1 MPDPATPVPDPFVRQ
16 RAVAVF
22 DWPAW
27 RAFLTRWAI
36 SVCSLVGG
44 LAALFVFRRGVPH
57 VAWIV
62 GYMVVLWLLFTVRTQ
77 LRVRLESRR
86 SRLVAVAGDYT
97 IQTLYHGLLLF
108 VLPGY
113 LASTTFDGRT
123 VAFFVLLAAAALLT
137 TVDPW
142 YRALVHPYPWC
153 GRALFAFA
161 IFAGLN
167 VALPLVGIPP
177 AWALPTSAAAAALAL
192 GPAFVERAG
201 SWLGGMGYAGGWA
214 LAGAALVWLCS
225 PAIPPAPL
233 QLVAPT
239 MARAVANLEPVEPI
253 GGRVS
258 ADTLAAWGGLV
269 ASTPVAAPA
278 GLRQPILHQWRHD
291 GRIVTTVRLPTPVLG
306 GRAAGFRTHSR
317 KTDFPADPRGRWS
330 VDVVTASGQLI
341 GRVRFTVVP

>member
-62 GYMVVLWLLFTVRTQ
+62 GYVVVLWLLFTVRTQ
-77 LRVRLESRR
+77 IRVRLESRR
-86 SRLVAVAGDYT
+86 SRLVAAAGDYT

-113 LASTTFDGRT
+113 LASTTFDGLT
-123 VAFFVLLAAAALLT
+123 VVFFAVLVAAALLT

-142 YRALVHPYPWC
+142 FRALIHPHPWR

-161 IFAGLN
+161 VFAGLN
-167 VALPLVGIPP
+167 VALPLVGVPP
-177 AWALPTSAAAAALAL
+177 AWALSTSAALAGL
-192 GPAFVERAG
+192 AIAPAFIERAG
-201 SWLGGMGYAGGWA
+201 WWRGALAYGAGGALGGAV
-214 LAGAALVWLCS
+214 LAWLCL
-225 PAIPPAPL
+225 PLIPPAPL

-239 MARAVANLEPVEPI
+239 MARAVANLEPVEPFR
-253 GGRVS
+253 GWVS
-258 ADTLAAWGGLV
+258 AGTL
-269 ASTPVAAPA
+269 
-278 GLRQPILHQWRHD
+278 
-291 GRIVTTVRLPTPVLG
+291 
-306 GRAAGFRTHSR
+306 
-317 KTDFPADPRGRWS
+317 
-330 VDVVTASGQLI
+330 
-341 GRVRFTVVP
+341 